1 MLTAPLCSPARVPST
16 PRSNCCKP
24 GGVNIRRTSSSDCR
38 GEAMAM
44 VPWCTTFRWMPTVP
58 IARTSGVPGAP
69 LRAYPRLGHHA
80 AGVYRAGDTVQY
92 KVYVRDQDNQRF
104 IPAPRTGYRLQIID
118 PTDKV
123 AHEVQEVSL
132 SAFGA
137 YHGEFTVPQNG
148 AVGWYRFVL
157 SAAFAKED
165 AESAEETDSP
175 RTWEPM
181 RVLIS
186 DFTPAPFRV
195 TTDLHETTLVRPE
208 DQVTGYDP
216 GQTARRGP
224 YGAAEMRLTASVQDV
239 LWCRK
244 TLRPT
249 GLFLHHHPW
258 AGYGYYG
265 R

>member
-1 MLTAPLCSPARVPST
+1 MTAFDTGLPVHDVRVQLTTEQLDALQEQPTVVAEAMTNADGLAVLTGTSTLDPA
-16 PRSNCCKP
+16 RSNCCKP

-38 GEAMAM
+38 KARPWPWC
-44 VPWCTTFRWMPTVP
+44 PWCTTFRWMPTVP

-69 LRAYPRLGHHA
+69 LRAYPCLGHHA

-148 AVGWYRFVL
+148 AVGWYPLYCRQRLPKRTQKVRRKPI
-157 SAAFAKED
+157 APVPG
-165 AESAEETDSP
+165 SP
-175 RTWEPM
+175 CGC
-181 RVLIS
+181 S
-186 DFTPAPFRV
+186 
-195 TTDLHETTLVRPE
+195 
-208 DQVTGYDP
+208 
-216 GQTARRGP
+216 
-224 YGAAEMRLTASVQDV
+224 S
-239 LWCRK
+239 
-244 TLRPT
+244 
-249 GLFLHHHPW
+249 
-258 AGYGYYG
+258 
-265 R
+265 